1 MTQTEIKT
9 NNTMKT
15 VKEWL
20 NELPEEIRE
29 RAISNAEASGW
40 VNAGCMRAGDAIGC
54 AFHWKGSPE
63 GELFWNEWSDWLFDP
78 TQPKPTIKPADEVES
93 DHIPGV
99 RKMVGEPDSVG
110 RGTHIENK
118 AKPLVFDTLSRRD
131 QFAMAA
137 MQAMLTR
144 TFFDQYE
151 CAENAVEYAD
161 ALIQELDK
169 KQP

>member
-1 MTQTEIKT
+1 
-9 NNTMKT
+9 MKT
-15 VKEWL
+15 VREWL

-29 RAISNAEASGW
+29 RAIRNAEASGW
-40 VNAGCMRAGDAIGC
+40 VNAGCMRADAIAC
-54 AFHWKGSPE
+54 AFKWEGSPE
-63 GELFWNEWSDWLFDP
+63 RELFWNEWSAWLYDP
-78 TQPKPTIKPADEVES
+78 TQPKPTIKPADEVDS
-93 DHIPGV
+93 DHIPDV
-99 RKMVGEPDSVG
+99 RKMVGEPK
-110 RGTHIENK
+110 N
-118 AKPLVFDTLSRRD
+118 DTLSRRD

>member
-1 MTQTEIKT
+1 
-9 NNTMKT
+9 MKT
-15 VKEWL
+15 VREWL

-29 RAISNAEASGW
+29 RAIRNAEKSDW
-40 VNAGCMRAGDAIGC
+40 GDIEC
-54 AFHWKGSPE
+54 TDKGSAIAAAFDWEDSLE
-63 GELFWNEWSDWLFDP
+63 GYFFWKEWEIWLFDP
-78 TQPKPTIKPADEVES
+78 TQPKPTIKPADEVDS
-93 DHIPGV
+93 DHIPDV
-99 RKMVGEPDSVG
+99 RKMVGEPK
-110 RGTHIENK
+110 N
-118 AKPLVFDTLSRRD
+118 DTLSRRD

>member
-9 NNTMKT
+9 HNTMKT
-15 VKEWL
+15 VREWL

-29 RAISNAEASGW
+29 RAIRNAEASGW
-40 VNAGCMRAGDAIGC
+40 VNAGCMRADAIAC
-54 AFHWKGSPE
+54 AFKWEGSPE
-63 GELFWNEWSDWLFDP
+63 RELFWNEWSAWLYDP
-78 TQPKPTIKPADEVES
+78 TQPKPTIKPADEVDS
-93 DHIPGV
+93 DHIPDV
-99 RKMVGEPDSVG
+99 RKMVGEPK
-110 RGTHIENK
+110 N
-118 AKPLVFDTLSRRD
+118 DTLSRRD

>member
-1 MTQTEIKT
+1 
-9 NNTMKT
+9 MKT
-15 VKEWL
+15 VREWL

-29 RAISNAEASGW
+29 RAISNAYNDRLENRYESID
-40 VNAGCMRAGDAIGC
+40 RALKT
-54 AFHWKGSPE
+54 AFSWIASPE
-63 GELFWNEWSDWLFDP
+63 GGDFWADWHEWFYDP
-78 TQPKPTIKPADEVES
+78 TQPKPTIKPADEVVTEEQVQRV
-93 DHIPGV
+93 GV
-99 RKMVGEPDSVG
+99 RTEYYEG
-110 RGTHIENK
+110 
-118 AKPLVFDTLSRRD
+118 AKYVAPLSRRD

-169 KQP
+169 QQP

>member
-9 NNTMKT
+9 HNTMKT
-15 VKEWL
+15 VREWL

-29 RAISNAEASGW
+29 RAIRNAEASGW

-63 GELFWNEWSDWLFDP
+63 GELFWNEWSDWLYDP
-78 TQPKPTIKPADEVES
+78 TQPKPTIKPADEVVTEEQVQRV
-93 DHIPGV
+93 GV
-99 RKMVGEPDSVG
+99 RTEYYEG
-110 RGTHIENK
+110 
-118 AKPLVFDTLSRRD
+118 AKYVAPLSRRD

-137 MQAMLTR
+137 MQGIIAKGQIWQGEVAPL
-144 TFFDQYE
+144 
-151 CAENAVEYAD
+151 AVKYAD

-169 KQP
+169 PKP

>member
-1 MTQTEIKT
+1 
-9 NNTMKT
+9 MKT

-63 GELFWNEWSDWLFDP
+63 GELFWNEWSDWLYDP

-93 DHIPGV
+93 DHIPAV
-99 RKMVGEPDSVG
+99 REMVEE
-110 RGTHIENK
+110 RKNE
-118 AKPLVFDTLSRRD
+118 TLSRRD

-137 MQAMLTR
+137 MQGICSHPDTWGKDSFEKIAR
-144 TFFDQYE
+144 
-151 CAENAVEYAD
+151 AAVEAAD

-169 KQP
+169 TEKA

>member
-1 MTQTEIKT
+1 
-9 NNTMKT
+9 MKT
-15 VKEWL
+15 VREWL

-29 RAISNAEASGW
+29 RAIRNAEASGW

-78 TQPKPTIKPADEVES
+78 TQPKPTIKPADEVDS
-93 DHIPGV
+93 DHIPDV
-99 RKMVGEPDSVG
+99 RKMVGEPK
-110 RGTHIENK
+110 N
-118 AKPLVFDTLSRRD
+118 DTLSRRD